1 MYRLK
6 INIRNI
12 LAQPATRSYE
22 VWSCENKLN
31 VKWIEARLRYG
42 KHEKKT
48 LTTVV
53 SKHKRASGNQ
63 CIWRSIR
70 LALSSIKTLI

>member
-6 INIRNI
+6 INIRNV
-12 LAQPATRSYE
+12 LAHPATRSYE

-31 VKWIEARLRYG
+31 VKWIEARLRYEI
-42 KHEKKT
+42 HEKT